1 MNIITLDDIDNISID
16 YKNRAYALNLDTI
29 DLEFE
34 YLGYLHQ
41 LKIKDWNSLSPKYIF
56 MINSNIFINNKEQLM
71 IDIPD
76 ATVYLNNNDLSNYLK
91 TYINIRIVKFLDIK
105 ENQLIDYYSYF
116 QFLNILKVSFY
127 KIKFISFPILEY
139 NLIKLLKST
148 NSKVE
153 KFKSLV
159 ISLEDIDYFITNDYK
174 DLYDLVILYTKRNDV
189 KESNL
194 VFIDYCKSRNIN
206 YLIFDSL

>member
-41 LKIKDWNSLSPKYIF
+41 LKIKDWNSSSPKYIF

-194 VFIDYCKSRNIN
+194 AFIDYCKSRNIN